1 MMTKFCL
8 LKEVITRYLY
18 QFVNPTHLFKYM
30 FVIDYIFGIKNIN
43 ILFVYILFESVYKFN
58 QVTLISK

>member
-1 MMTKFCL
+1 
-8 LKEVITRYLY
+8 
-18 QFVNPTHLFKYM
+18 M